1 MRGQN
6 HLISIIVP
14 CYNQALYLE
23 ECLQSV
29 LHQTYENWECIIIN
43 DGSSD
48 NTEEIA
54 KNWLEKDSR
63 FSYIFQKNQGV
74 AAARN
79 LGIETAKGSWI
90 LPLDADDKIGSEY
103 LERAEKEMNSSI
115 ALIYAIGEYFGGK
128 TGVTDGEK
136 YSYKELLRENC
147 IFNSAFFQKK
157 DWEKIGGYDPKMTDG
172 LEDWEFWI
180 NLLKNN
186 TGNVTKIPYK
196 AYFYRIKNNSRSAD
210 MGRKKADAMI
220 RHIVEKHKD
229 AYENM
234 FGNYFALMNRVYHQ
248 DKKLQYYKQSKPHR
262 VIDKILKIFYKISS

>member
-1 MRGQN
+1 MKASAVSTITKS
-6 HLISIIVP
+6 LPI
-14 CYNQALYLE
+14 AL
-23 ECLQSV
+23 SV
-29 LHQTYENWECIIIN
+29 LVNYSLLATLGYIN
-43 DGSSD
+43 
-48 NTEEIA
+48 
-54 KNWLEKDSR
+54 L
-63 FSYIFQKNQGV
+63 
-74 AAARN
+74 
-79 LGIETAKGSWI
+79 
-90 LPLDADDKIGSEY
+90 
-103 LERAEKEMNSSI
+103 
-115 ALIYAIGEYFGGK
+115 
-128 TGVTDGEK
+128 
-136 YSYKELLRENC
+136 
-147 IFNSAFFQKK
+147 FQKK

-229 AYENM
+229 AYENI